1 MLKKTQ
7 TSLGVIAGW
16 EYRKFLVEVR
26 FTQALQSIFKDREDL
41 VEGFVKVGGHEPTL
55 RRLVDRFGP
64 FLESATNRDVA
75 VMTGV
80 RF

>member
-7 TSLGVIAGW
+7 MGAIAGW

-26 FTQALQSIFKDREDL
+26 FTQALQSIFKDREGL

-55 RRLVDRFGP
+55 RRPVDQFGP

-75 VMTGV
+75 VMTAV